1 MKIFHNINDFQKISS
16 PIVLTIGMYD
26 GVHLGHQELLSEL
39 IRRAKSMDGKTVLL
53 TFSPHPRQVLQKGID
68 LKMLYLLKEK
78 IRLLEQIGLDYV
90 IIQPFTRTFARLSAT
105 EFVRDLLINTL
116 GMSELVIGYDHH
128 FGRNREGSLSELS
141 ELSSLY
147 GFRLSIVEAQKFSDI
162 TISSTKIRNAL
173 LSGEIEKANSLLNR
187 PYTITGMVNQGDKI
201 GRKLNFPTANLEVSG
216 DKLIPSNG
224 VYLFKTNY
232 QSKKYY
238 GLVNIGMRPTF
249 EGNEKRIE
257 AFLIDFTGDLYNELI
272 TLALLKKIREEQK
285 FSSIEA
291 LKKQMAIDYRKAREL
306 IAKEL

>member
-1 MKIFHNINDFQKISS
+1 
-16 PIVLTIGMYD
+16 
-26 GVHLGHQELLSEL
+26 
-39 IRRAKSMDGKTVLL
+39 
-53 TFSPHPRQVLQKGID
+53 
-68 LKMLYLLKEK
+68 MLYLLKEK

-201 GRKLNFPTANLEVSG
+201 GRKLNFPTAN
-216 DKLIPSNG
+216 
-224 VYLFKTNY
+224 
-232 QSKKYY
+232 
-238 GLVNIGMRPTF
+238 
-249 EGNEKRIE
+249 
-257 AFLIDFTGDLYNELI
+257 
-272 TLALLKKIREEQK
+272 
-285 FSSIEA
+285 
-291 LKKQMAIDYRKAREL
+291 
-306 IAKEL
+306 